1 MKNKRSIPK
10 KYIVIGI
17 IVLIIIIFVI
27 FSFTLKED
35 RKLNKVESFIRD
47 ALVYTEKI
55 VSYPV
60 RFVSGKINDY
70 KNYIEKVE
78 ATDSKTVVFYSK
90 LDESGNP
97 INPLKVIEYIPKIYV
112 MQKAYLQTVEE
123 RNNND
128 AEKVKEDEIVGG
140 FKI

>member
-1 MKNKRSIPK
+1 MFIKNKRSIPK

-60 RFVSGKINDY
+60 KFVSGKINDY
-70 KNYIEKVE
+70 NELKSVE
-78 ATDSKTVVFYSK
+78 DRRSFGRLPKQNKSPATGKPIP
-90 LDESGNP
+90 ESNGAD
-97 INPLKVIEYIPKIYV
+97 I
-112 MQKAYLQTVEE
+112 
-123 RNNND
+123 
-128 AEKVKEDEIVGG
+128 
-140 FKI
+140 

>member
-1 MKNKRSIPK
+1 MFMKNKRSIPK

-47 ALVYTEKI
+47 AFVYTEKI
-55 VSYPV
+55 ISYPV

-70 KNYIEKVE
+70 NELDFWNIAALTGDTVSQVYNHNITTSCEYCVSGYL
-78 ATDSKTVVFYSK
+78 ASKGILF
-90 LDESGNP
+90 
-97 INPLKVIEYIPKIYV
+97 IH
-112 MQKAYLQTVEE
+112 
-123 RNNND
+123 
-128 AEKVKEDEIVGG
+128 
-140 FKI
+140 F

>member
-60 RFVSGKINDY
+60 KFVSGKINDY
-70 KNYIEKVE
+70 NE
-78 ATDSKTVVFYSK
+78 
-90 LDESGNP
+90 
-97 INPLKVIEYIPKIYV
+97 LKS
-112 MQKAYLQTVEE
+112 VEE
-123 RNNND
+123 DND
-128 AEKVKEDEIVGG
+128 IL
-140 FKI
+140 